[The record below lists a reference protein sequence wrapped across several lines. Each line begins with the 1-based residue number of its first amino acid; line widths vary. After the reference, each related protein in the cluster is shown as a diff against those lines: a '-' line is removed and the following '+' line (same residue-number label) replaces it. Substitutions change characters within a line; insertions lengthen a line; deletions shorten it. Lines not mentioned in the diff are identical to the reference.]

1 MPVNDEMGSKM
12 IIVNDEE
19 WPDGAGMKI
28 NDILKKLDPR
38 MPIAVVRI
46 NDEYISRREW
56 ELVVKEGDEV
66 RVVYIIA
73 GG

>member
-1 MPVNDEMGSKM
+1 MIVVNDEQW
-12 IIVNDEE
+12 DYPEE
-19 WPDGAGMKI
+19 MSIED
-28 NDILKKLDPR
+28 LLYKLDPR

-46 NDEYISRREW
+46 NDEYISRAHW
-56 ELVVKEGDEV
+56 DQKIKDGDEV